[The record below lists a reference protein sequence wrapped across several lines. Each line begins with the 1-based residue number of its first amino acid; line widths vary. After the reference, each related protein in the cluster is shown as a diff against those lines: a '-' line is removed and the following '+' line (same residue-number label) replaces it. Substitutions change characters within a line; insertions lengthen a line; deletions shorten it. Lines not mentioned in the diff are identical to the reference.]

1 MSNDFDML
9 LQVANEC
16 VLNTDY
22 AVRGYIDNNNLVIS
36 MQFMNQAFFCAKQ
49 IQNRY
54 YQVCDHSQAY
64 LIEQFY
70 NQFLLVNQEFLDALQ
85 TDHSLQHSLLELNNL
100 KVSFKEMKNSFIV

>member
-9 LQVANEC
+9 VQIASEC

-49 IQNRY
+49 LQNRY
-54 YQVCDHSQAY
+54 CQVSDRSQAY

-70 NQFLLVNQEFLDALQ
+70 NQFLSINHEFLDALQ
-85 TDHSLQHSLLELNNL
+85 TNHSLQHSLLELNNL
-100 KVSFKEMKNSFIV
+100 KISFKEMKSAFIV